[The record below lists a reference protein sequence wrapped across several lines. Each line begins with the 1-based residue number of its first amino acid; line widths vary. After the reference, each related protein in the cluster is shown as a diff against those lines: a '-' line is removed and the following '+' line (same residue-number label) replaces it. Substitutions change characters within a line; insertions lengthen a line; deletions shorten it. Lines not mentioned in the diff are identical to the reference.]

1 VEVNAMARDKRKKR
15 RGFLLGATIG
25 AVAGVLLAPRPGKE
39 TRDRLFGG
47 RFDMEGQGQG
57 FGEAAGDESANDRS
71 DTLKQKIEET
81 RDRLRKRVGADPE

>member
-1 VEVNAMARDKRKKR
+1 M
-15 RGFLLGATIG
+15 
-25 AVAGVLLAPRPGKE
+25 AGVLLAPRPGKE

-47 RFDMEGQGQG
+47 RLDMEGQGQR
-57 FGEAAGDESANDRS
+57 FGEAAGDESATDRS